1 MVLVKNWK
9 FGHVFIFRKI
19 SEKNVFEDYKNEK
32 LKKSK
37 NLDFSKGVSPWI
49 C

>member
-1 MVLVKNWK
+1 MVLVKNGK
-9 FGHVFIFRKI
+9 LGDVFIFRKI

-32 LKKSK
+32 FKKSK
-37 NLDFSKGVSPWI
+37 NLDFFKGVSPWV